1 MISDLTNVWP
11 PDTGGGVVRNPS
23 LKDVLG
29 IEDEIECLL
38 LMY

>member
-1 MISDLTNVWP
+1 MFGLLIL
-11 PDTGGGVVRNPS
+11 GGGVVRNPS